1 MIIYRASNF
10 EPSEM
15 YGHLLEEVD
24 YGICVKF
31 QHTLQTKKNLPFSIY
46 LWPACPIPANL
57 ENFKYWVGRIP
68 AHVKL

>member
-10 EPSEM
+10 EPLEM

-24 YGICVKF
+24 YGICVNSK
-31 QHTLQTKKNLPFSIY
+31 TKKNLPFSIY